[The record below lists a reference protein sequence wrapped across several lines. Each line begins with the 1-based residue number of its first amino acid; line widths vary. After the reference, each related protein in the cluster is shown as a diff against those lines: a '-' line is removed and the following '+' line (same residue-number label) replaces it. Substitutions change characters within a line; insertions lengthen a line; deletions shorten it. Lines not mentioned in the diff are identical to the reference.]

1 MAIETVPSA
10 QFAQFD
16 ADEPHSLARTMSE
29 LDMRSDLV
37 IAGYRYWES
46 CRKGRP
52 MPMRADLDPLIDIPA
67 LVPSVML
74 FDVRKAP
81 LDFRWRLVGT
91 KVRQNFWKDYT
102 GQWFS
107 GDGNYGNQQSSV
119 WQSMKLVAE
128 TGKPVLHRPV
138 YVGPHD
144 DFLSVENV
152 LRPLSLDGETCGM
165 QIIFIDFIRK
175 KLR

>member
-1 MAIETVPSA
+1 MSVAA
-10 QFAQFD
+10 QFAPFD
-16 ADEPHSLARTMSE
+16 ADDPDALARTMSA
-29 LDMRSDLV
+29 LDMHSELV

-46 CRKGRP
+46 RRNGRL
-52 MPMRADLDPLIDIPA
+52 MPARADLDPLIDVPA
-67 LVPSVML
+67 LVPNIML
-74 FDVRKAP
+74 FDVRRDP
-81 LDFRWRLVGT
+81 LDFRWRLLGT

-107 GDGNYGNQQSSV
+107 GDGNYSNRQSSV
-119 WQSMKLVAE
+119 WRSMELVALE
-128 TGKPVLHRPV
+128 GRPVLHRPV

-144 DFLSVENV
+144 DFLYVENV
-152 LRPLSLDGETCGM
+152 LLPLSRAGDTCAM